1 METSTPI
8 STRREPVLIDMG
20 DDSPVGASSDS
31 TSLGSINSTDEKIP
45 DSKTKAGMSNE
56 LHSMAV
62 TPPKEMS
69 PDTMDKRLALHCEDI
84 ASASIGNTL
93 VDELRGEHIQTPDLS
108 NNSFAKMIG
117 GKVIDIQKNTA
128 AGNDATS
135 RIKCPQTFGMCGMKE
150 VAPTDGKQPVSMDG
164 MNIETPSGGSQ
175 SVAMDGMNKDQ
186 VGGVGMAVAVDST
199 AQGITTKPG
208 LEENENVRSTGGRLM
223 RTPKRKLRGQNV
235 KPIPISRLVFGEGAK
250 GGVLTSRACPGTSSP
265 KRQVPME
272 VDSQT
277 PPKRK
282 RRASKIVP
290 PADQQ
295 LITGFLGQKKADG
308 SADANK
314 C

>member
-1 METSTPI
+1 
-8 STRREPVLIDMG
+8 
-20 DDSPVGASSDS
+20 
-31 TSLGSINSTDEKIP
+31 
-45 DSKTKAGMSNE
+45 
-56 LHSMAV
+56 
-62 TPPKEMS
+62 
-69 PDTMDKRLALHCEDI
+69 
-84 ASASIGNTL
+84 
-93 VDELRGEHIQTPDLS
+93 
-108 NNSFAKMIG
+108 
-117 GKVIDIQKNTA
+117 
-128 AGNDATS
+128 
-135 RIKCPQTFGMCGMKE
+135 
-150 VAPTDGKQPVSMDG
+150 
-164 MNIETPSGGSQ
+164 
-175 SVAMDGMNKDQ
+175 MDGMNKDR
-186 VGGVGMAVAVDST
+186 VGGVGMAVDVESA

-208 LEENENVRSTGGRLM
+208 LEENENVRSTEGRLM

-308 SADANK
+308 GADANK